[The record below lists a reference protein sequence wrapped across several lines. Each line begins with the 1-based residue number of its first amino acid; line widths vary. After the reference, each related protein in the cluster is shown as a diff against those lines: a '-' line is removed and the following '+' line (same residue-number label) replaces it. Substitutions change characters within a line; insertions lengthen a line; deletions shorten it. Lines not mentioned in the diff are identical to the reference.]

1 MLSEK
6 RISWLFMLLNN
17 ICGHKY
23 INIAQHDQYGQQQ
36 IYQ

>member
-1 MLSEK
+1 ML
-6 RISWLFMLLNN
+6 INN
-17 ICGHKY
+17 ISGHKY

>member
-1 MLSEK
+1 ML
-6 RISWLFMLLNN
+6 INN
-17 ICGHKY
+17 ISGHEY

>member
-1 MLSEK
+1 MLINS
-6 RISWLFMLLNN
+6 